1 MSLPGSSASDG
12 RIEQV
17 PSEGVFLA
25 RSTLERLYDGSPEP
39 VAVVEPQQQRLM
51 YCNQTFVDLCGLRP
65 RAVRRLIATGA
76 RLTDVLV
83 LEGGPTV
90 QRIAQRAAELGQSL
104 GASSV
109 RGRVIADATTDL
121 VLTVTASPIDSID
134 ELGPAVVVT
143 FRNGTAE
150 HRVQVKYQ
158 RLLTLKRKHA
168 EELES
173 RVRQRTRE
181 LAQTQDELLQA
192 TRLAAVGEVAGAAA
206 HEVFNPLTA
215 VTGNLETLR
224 NAMGDESETIADLTA
239 LAADWSRAYARGGR
253 DTLAERLTSADS
265 RAPPLAA
272 LSEICAELEDDLAR
286 RRRILDMVCRAG
298 RRIERIIHGM
308 LGMARAEAEPEV
320 LNLHQVFREVRDLMA
335 YSFDRAGVRLD
346 VSLRQPIKV
355 YVDRGE
361 LLQVLTNLIRNA
373 CQAATA
379 AHGATGGQVSV
390 IAEVAAHDVSIKVE
404 DNGVGV
410 PEDMRA
416 RIFDA
421 GFTTKP
427 KGEGSGLGL
436 PISRRLIRRNG
447 GELELYASRPG
458 SGTTMR
464 IRLPLATREAPH
476 G

>member
-1 MSLPGSSASDG
+1 MSLPGSTASDG
-12 RIEQV
+12 RIEQAS
-17 PSEGVFLA
+17 SEGVFLA

-39 VAVVEPQQQRLM
+39 VAVVEPQQQRLL

-65 RAVRRLIATGA
+65 RGVRRLIATGA

-83 LEGGPTV
+83 LEGGPQV
-90 QRIAQRAAELGQSL
+90 ERIAQRAAALGQSL

-109 RGRVIADATTDL
+109 RGRVVADSTTDL
-121 VLTVTASPIDSID
+121 VLTVTAAPIDSID
-134 ELGPAVVVT
+134 GLGPAVVVT

-150 HRVQVKYQ
+150 HRVQIKYQ
-158 RLLTLKRKHA
+158 RLLALKRRHA

-215 VTGNLETLR
+215 VTGNLENLR
-224 NAMGDESETIADLTA
+224 NALGDESETIAELTT
-239 LAADWSRAYARGGR
+239 LAADWSRAYEHRGR
-253 DTLAERLTSADS
+253 DGLAERITADDDDS
-265 RAPPLAA
+265 PLDL
-272 LSEICAELEDDLAR
+272 LSEVCGDLEDDLAR
-286 RRRILDMVCRAG
+286 RRRILDMVCKAG

-335 YSFDRAGVRLD
+335 YSFDRAGVHLS
-346 VSLRQPIKV
+346 VSLDTPIAV
-355 YVDRGE
+355 YADRGE

-379 AHGATGGQVSV
+379 AHGARGGKVSV
-390 IAEVAAHDVSIKVE
+390 VAEIATHDVSIKVE

-410 PEDMRA
+410 PDDMQA

-447 GELELYASRPG
+447 GELELHASRPG
-458 SGTTMR
+458 GGTTMR
-464 IRLPLATREAPH
+464 IKLPIATNEASYE
-476 G
+476 